1 MKLTSLRRVH
11 GVYVIPRAPYR
22 DIATLSA
29 IMLIGASGM
38 SFASGDPV
46 RGENIYRNCMACHSA
61 DKNGIGPMHNGV
73 FGGTAGSV
81 KNYEYSAGLK
91 NSGIIWNSETLDKWL
106 TNPQALIPSTKMFY
120 KVTKPEDRA
129 DVIEFLKRKYEQ
141 SDSVAH

>member
-1 MKLTSLRRVH
+1 MKLTSLLRVQGECVTLRDH
-11 GVYVIPRAPYR
+11 CR

-29 IMLIGASGM
+29 IMLIAASGM

-91 NSGIIWNSETLDKWL
+91 NSVIIWNSQTLDKWL
-106 TNPQALIPSTKMFY
+106 TNPQALIPSSKMFY
-120 KVTKPEDRA
+120 KVASPQDRA